1 MRKSMIVPVFAVFFF
16 GTSAHP
22 VAASTEGSP
31 QIPAKIKILMRK
43 AQLLDDRCRAPG
55 ADPNGHVCDL
65 RHDAYEHLRHLGW
78 CWDSEKTDAIEAD
91 YHWLRCSLVQTIP

>member
-1 MRKSMIVPVFAVFFF
+1 MRTSMILPVLAFFLL
-16 GTSAHP
+16 GILAYP
-22 VAASTEGSP
+22 VSASTKSSP
-31 QIPAKIKILMRK
+31 HIPAKIKILMGK

-65 RHDAYEHLRHLGW
+65 RYDAYEHLRHLGW

-91 YHWLRCSLVQTIP
+91 YHWIRCSLVQTIP